1 MHIQPI
7 HTSIIPLDERDLFR
21 VLDAH
26 LSEFTENSLL
36 AITSKIVAIC
46 QGRIVR
52 SDTVDR
58 QRCIEAESD
67 YFLPPTASRY
77 GVTLTLKNHL
87 LSPNAGLDESNGAGF
102 YILWPEQPQQVANQI
117 RQYLCQRFAIQHAG
131 VVITDSTP
139 VMMQW
144 GVNGMA
150 IAHSGFAALNDYVGK
165 PDLFGRSLRMTRV
178 NVANALAVA
187 AVLVMGE
194 GDEATPL
201 TVISDLPF
209 VHFQNRNPHPEELA
223 ALQIDPQDD
232 LYAPLLTSVPWQRGG
247 SSFTP

>member
-7 HTSIIPLDERDLFR
+7 HTEIIPLDERDLFR

-26 LSEFTENSLL
+26 VTEFATNSVL
-36 AITSKIVAIC
+36 AITSKIIAIC

-52 SDTVDR
+52 SDTVNR
-58 QRCIEAESD
+58 QQCIEAESD
-67 YFLPPTASRY
+67 RFLPPTASRY
-77 GVTLTLKNHL
+77 GVTLTIKNHL
-87 LSPNAGLDESNGAGF
+87 LSANAGIDESNGDGF

-117 RQYLCQRFAIQHAG
+117 RHYLCQRFAIQHAG
-131 VVITDSTP
+131 VVITDSSP
-139 VMMQW
+139 IMMRW
-144 GVNGMA
+144 GVNGVA

-165 PDLFGRSLRMTRV
+165 PDLFGRPLRMTRV

-194 GDEATPL
+194 GDESTPL
-201 TVISDLPF
+201 AVIHDLPF
-209 VHFQNRNPHPEELA
+209 VHFQNRNPRPEELA

-232 LYAPLLTSVPWQRGG
+232 LYAPLLTSVPWQRGH